1 MSNAVRHLLALFS
14 KDKSLYLSIKN
25 ILGFYPGN
33 VFLYRTAFT
42 HSSVNHQNKC
52 GYSINNERMEYLG
65 DAVLNLVVADFLY
78 KKYPL
83 EVEGFLTEM
92 RSKIVSRR
100 SLNHIAYKMGLPEL
114 VQRRNGVAN
123 SFKSVDG
130 DTLEALIGAIY
141 IDKGYEF
148 TKQIIIKRILQ
159 QHLDIHDVE
168 NREWNYKSKLLNAM
182 AKHRKPVSFNVSHT
196 TGSGAKKLYHVEVVI
211 DKIVVGKGQDFS
223 IKAAEQI
230 AAERAYA
237 HLNLGDDDSL

>member
-1 MSNAVRHLLALFS
+1 VFKFIRTYFS
-14 KDKSLYLSIKN
+14 KEKTLYLSIRN

-42 HSSVNHQNKC
+42 HSSINHQNQS
-52 GYSINNERMEYLG
+52 GYSINNERLEYLG

-100 SLNHIAYKMGLPEL
+100 SLNHIAHKMGLSEL
-114 VQRRNGVAN
+114 VQRRNGVIN

-141 IDKGYEF
+141 VDKGYMF
-148 TKQIIIKRILQ
+148 TKGIIVKRILQ
-159 QHLDIHDVE
+159 EYLNIQDVE

-182 AKHRKPVSFNVSHT
+182 AKRRKTVGFNVVKT
-196 TGSGAKKLYHVEVVI
+196 TGSGTKKLYHIEVVI
-211 DKIVVGKGQDFS
+211 DKTVVGKGHDYS
-223 IKAAEQI
+223 IKAAEQL
-230 AAERAYA
+230 AAERAYEQ
-237 HLNLGDDDSL
+237 LNLEDDA

>member
-1 MSNAVRHLLALFS
+1 MLRFVRIYFS

-25 ILGFYPGN
+25 ILGFYPKN

-42 HSSVNHQNKC
+42 HSSVNHHNKS
-52 GYSINNERMEYLG
+52 GYSINNERLEYLG

-100 SLNHIAYKMGLPEL
+100 SLNQIAHKMGLNNL
-114 VQRRNGVAN
+114 VLRRAGLTN

-130 DTLEALIGAIY
+130 DTLEALLGAIY

-148 TKQIIIKRILQ
+148 TKNIIIKRILQ
-159 QHLDIHDVE
+159 IYLNIHDVE
-168 NREWNYKSKLLNAM
+168 QREWNYKSKLLNAM
-182 AKHRKPVSFNVSHT
+182 AKRHKTVSFNVVKTS
-196 TGSGAKKLYHVEVVI
+196 GAGAKKLYHIEVVI
-211 DKIVVGKGQDFS
+211 DKAVVGKGQDYS

-230 AAERAYA
+230 AAERAYS
-237 HLNLGDDDSL
+237 HLNLSCE

>member
-1 MSNAVRHLLALFS
+1 MKFFRIYFS

-25 ILGFYPGN
+25 ILGFYPEN
-33 VFLYRTAFT
+33 VFLYRMAFT
-42 HSSVNHQNKC
+42 HSSVNQQSKH
-52 GYSINNERMEYLG
+52 GYSINNERLEYLG
-65 DAVLNLVVADFLY
+65 DAVLGLVVADFLY

-83 EVEGFLTEM
+83 AVEGFLTEM

-100 SLNHIAYKMGLPEL
+100 SLNHIAHKMGLTQL

-141 IDKGYEF
+141 VEKGYEF

-159 QHLDIHDVE
+159 EHLDIRDVE
-168 NREWNYKSKLLNAM
+168 EREWNYKSKLLNAM
-182 AKHRKPVSFNVSHT
+182 AKRRKAVSFNVVRT
-196 TGSGAKKLYHVEVVI
+196 TGSGARKLYHIEVVI
-211 DKIVVGKGQDFS
+211 DKTVVGKGQDFS

-230 AAERAYA
+230 AAERAYEQ
-237 HLNLGDDDSL
+237 LNLGDDD

>member
-1 MSNAVRHLLALFS
+1 MFRYFFS
-14 KDKSLYLSIKN
+14 KDKSLYQAIKN

-33 VFLYRTAFT
+33 IFLYKTAFT
-42 HSSVNHQNKC
+42 HSSVNHQNKS
-52 GYSINNERMEYLG
+52 GYSINNERLEYLG
-65 DAVLNLVVADFLY
+65 DAVLSLVVADFLY

-100 SLNHIAYKMGLPEL
+100 NLNHLAHKMGLNEFIK
-114 VQRRNGVAN
+114 RRNGIAN

-148 TKQIIIKRILQ
+148 TKKIIIKRILQ
-159 QHLDIHDVE
+159 ELLDIHELE

-182 AKHRKPVSFNVSHT
+182 AKQRKTVSFNVVRTS
-196 TGSGAKKLYHVEVVI
+196 GSGAKKLYHVEVVI
-211 DKIVVGKGQDFS
+211 DKTMVGKGQDFS
-223 IKAAEQI
+223 IKAAEQQ
-230 AAERAYA
+230 AAEQAFK
-237 HLNLGDDDSL
+237 HLNLDDD

>member
-1 MSNAVRHLLALFS
+1 VLKFIRIYFS

-42 HSSVNHQNKC
+42 HSSVNHHNKS
-52 GYSINNERMEYLG
+52 GYSINNERLEYLG
-65 DAVLNLVVADFLY
+65 DAVLSLVVADFLY

-100 SLNHIAYKMGLPEL
+100 SLNQIAHKMGLNDL
-114 VQRRNGVAN
+114 VKRRNGVTN

-130 DTLEALIGAIY
+130 DTLEALVGAIY

-148 TKQIIIKRILQ
+148 AKQIIIKKILQ
-159 QHLDIHDVE
+159 HHLDISDVE

-182 AKHRKPVSFNVSHT
+182 AKKHKAVNFSVVRTS
-196 TGSGAKKLYHVEVVI
+196 GSGAKKLYHVEVVI
-211 DKIVVGKGQDFS
+211 DKTVVGKGQDFS
-223 IKAAEQI
+223 IKAAEQQ
-230 AAERAYA
+230 AAEKAYE
-237 HLNLGDDDSL
+237 HLNLGEDL